1 MSDTEIIKNKSSFR
15 ATAGRIMMFKETPL
29 ILVIVVAV
37 IILTIIKPTFV
48 VPGNIHSILLGSSF
62 ELIIAIGMTALFI
75 SGGFDLSVGSVA
87 GFSGIMVGIMLSNDF
102 GVVFSIIIGLLA
114 ATGVGLLNGL
124 IIAKLKVNALITTLA
139 MQSIVRGVIY
149 VLTRGLGKPNLPD
162 EFNVIARTSI
172 FGIQTP
178 IIITFVLMIIFGT
191 IYAKSG
197 FFRQYYFIGGS
208 EEAARLSGIRVDRLR
223 VGVYTF
229 VGLMSGLSGLL
240 MASRMGGAIPTSGQ
254 GMEMNVIAGCVIG
267 GASLA
272 GGEGTMFGTFLGILI
287 MAIVVNAFNILGVNI
302 YWQRLILGV
311 ILLVAVLGDTLRKN
325 KMHKA

>member
-1 MSDTEIIKNKSSFR
+1 MGEIKNENNRLKNKLLD
-15 ATAGRIMMFKETPL
+15 ILMIKETPL

-37 IILTIIKPTFV
+37 IGLTIAKPTFI
-48 VPGNIHSILLGSSF
+48 VPRNIHSILLGSSF

-87 GFSGIMVGIMLSNDF
+87 GFSGIIVGIALTKQI
-102 GVVFSIIIGLLA
+102 GVVPSILIGLLA
-114 ATGVGLLNGL
+114 ATAVGFINGL
-124 IIAKLKVNALITTLA
+124 IIAKLNVNALITTLA
-139 MQSIVRGVIY
+139 MQSIIRGVIY

-162 EFNVIARTSI
+162 NFNIIARTS
-172 FGIQTP
+172 FAGIQTP
-178 IIITFVLMIIFGT
+178 IIITFTLMIIFGL

-197 FFRQYYFIGGS
+197 FFRQYYFIGGN
-208 EEAARLSGIRVDRLR
+208 EEAARLSGIRVDFLR
-223 VGVYTF
+223 ILVYSF
-229 VGLMSGLSGLL
+229 VGFMAGLSGIL

-325 KMHKA
+325 RMQRS